1 MKKKEKQE
9 CQKCKEYLDGW
20 KRALADYENLKRDID
35 SIKENNRIR
44 IKIDLAENLL
54 AVIDNFDQ
62 AVNHIPD
69 LSALDEEN
77 MKTINVWLQGV
88 VYIKKQ
94 FENAMLQMGI
104 EQIEVGEE
112 PDETLYEIVGEQ
124 IDDTKKDGQII
135 RVIQSG
141 WKIGDRILRP
151 VKVIINKINKE

>member
-77 MKTINVWLQGV
+77 RKAINVWLQGV

-104 EQIEVGEE
+104 EQIGVGEE
-112 PDETLYEIVGEQ
+112 PDETLHEIVGEQ
-124 IDDTKKDGQII
+124 IDDTKKDGQIVK
-135 RVIQSG
+135 VIQSG
-141 WKIGDRILRP
+141 WKIGERIMRP